1 MIETESGPKR
11 LVITMLLVSTRF
23 ASKVQVNSALVY
35 PSVGTLFK
43 LTVARV
49 VSPTPIF
56 GWLITVDTYAPV
68 VVGVE
73 VCVALAVAGVPVVDA
88 GNVEVGGNGVTEG
101 VSVTVPGPGVIV
113 AGMVEVGV
121 AVGGTIGA
129 FNNGLNNPRVSPF
142 FVKVVLFRIGR

>member
-1 MIETESGPKR
+1 M
-11 LVITMLLVSTRF
+11 
-23 ASKVQVNSALVY
+23 
-35 PSVGTLFK
+35 
-43 LTVARV
+43 
-49 VSPTPIF
+49 
-56 GWLITVDTYAPV
+56 VD
-68 VVGVE
+68 E
-73 VCVALAVAGVPVVDA
+73 

-142 FVKVVLFRIGR
+142 FVKVVLFRTGR